1 VLAIIPGACRS
12 QRLSVPANLINVTAR
27 LKEFFMKRHLQS
39 LFRIFVI
46 ASGLA
51 FGLSACASKETVQP
65 GLVATPTATPAA
77 SASAS
82 VSPGANGDT
91 GMKNTPSGLKYQDL
105 VVGTGP
111 RALFGQTVIVRYTG
125 WTEDGVKFDS
135 NETGAK
141 PAEQIKLGKG
151 EVIKG
156 WELGIAGDKGIEA
169 MRVGGRRKLIIPPK
183 LGYGSTPM
191 GTIPPN
197 STLVFEIE
205 LIGLKGGLFSP
216 K

>member
-1 VLAIIPGACRS
+1 
-12 QRLSVPANLINVTAR
+12 
-27 LKEFFMKRHLQS
+27 MKRLLQN
-39 LFRIFVI
+39 
-46 ASGLA
+46 LA
-51 FGLSACASKETVQP
+51 AGSALALGLSACAAKETP
-65 GLVATPTATPAA
+65 PPNAPAAASPATAATPTASPA
-77 SASAS
+77 SAAKDQ
-82 VSPGANGDT
+82 GAL
-91 GMKNTPSGLKYQDL
+91 KEAPSGLKYQDL
-105 VVGTGP
+105 VAGTGP
-111 RALFGQTVIVRYTG
+111 RALFGQTVLVRYTG
-125 WTEDGVKFDS
+125 WTEDGIKFDS

-205 LIGLKGGLFSP
+205 LIGAKGGLFGA